1 MKGDNF
7 EMIGILWPFYG
18 MCSHMLKIVG
28 NSSEIEMV
36 VIFND
41 SCERWKPTVQL
52 HFEAFLLKTYITCLK
67 TTNTF

>member
-36 VIFND
+36 VIFNVKD
-41 SCERWKPTVQL
+41 GSLQFSYILK
-52 HFEAFLLKTYITCLK
+52 HFCLK
-67 TTNTF
+67 RM